1 MRGGSHRAVCEG
13 LLFPAA
19 KGHAAKRGQCP
30 FASFPLCS
38 VSTVTESAFTEKR
51 VRTFSCQP
59 GKQCHWDPFS

>member
-51 VRTFSCQP
+51 E
-59 GKQCHWDPFS
+59 